1 MSRETDFERLVDAFY
16 PSLYRFAF
24 SLTRIESDACDLTQ
38 ETFYIWAVK
47 GHQLHDQRKVKSWL
61 FTTLHR
67 EYLGR
72 RRKMI
77 RFPQL
82 ELAQAEAEL
91 PAVPAISLDRLDGA
105 LVLEALGRLDDAF
118 QGPVA
123 LFYLE
128 DYTYPEIAE
137 VLQIPLGTVKSRISR
152 GLAQLQR
159 LIDAPK
165 RRLSGSHA
173 RE

>member
-1 MSRETDFERLVDAFY
+1 MSRETDFEGLVNAFY
-16 PSLYRFAF
+16 PPLYRFAF
-24 SLTRIESDACDLTQ
+24 SLTRIESDARDLTQ

-47 GHQLHDQRKVKSWL
+47 GHQLHDTRKAKSWL
-61 FTTLHR
+61 FTTLYR
-67 EYLGR
+67 EYLRR

-77 RFPQL
+77 RFPQI
-82 ELAQAEAEL
+82 ELAQAEDEL
-91 PAVPAISLDRLDGA
+91 PEIPAISLDRVDGA
-105 LVLEALGRLDDAF
+105 LVLEALARLDEAF

-137 VLQIPLGTVKSRISR
+137 VLGIPLGTVKSRISR

-159 LIDAPK
+159 LIGAPK
-165 RRLSGSHA
+165 GSLSGRHT

>member
-1 MSRETDFERLVDAFY
+1 MTRETDFESLVNSFY

-24 SLTRIESDACDLTQ
+24 SLTRIESDARDLTQ

-47 GHQLHDQRKVKSWL
+47 GHQLNDRRKVKSWL

-82 ELAQAEAEL
+82 ELAEAENEL
-91 PAVPAISLDRLDGA
+91 PAVPPISPDRLDGE
-105 LVLEALGRLDDAF
+105 LVLEAL
-118 QGPVA
+118 
-123 LFYLE
+123 
-128 DYTYPEIAE
+128 
-137 VLQIPLGTVKSRISR
+137 SR
-152 GLAQLQR
+152 
-159 LIDAPK
+159 
-165 RRLSGSHA
+165 
-173 RE
+173 

>member
-1 MSRETDFERLVDAFY
+1 MTQKTDFESLVDAFY

-24 SLTRIESDACDLTQ
+24 SLTRMESDARDLTQ

-47 GHQLHDQRKVKSWL
+47 GHQLHDTRKVKSWL

-77 RFPQL
+77 RFPQV
-82 ELAQAEAEL
+82 ELAQAEDEL
-91 PAVPAISLDRLDGA
+91 PEAPAISPDRLDGA
-105 LVLEALGRLDDAF
+105 LVLDALSRLHDSF

-128 DYTYPEIAE
+128 DYTYPQIAE
-137 VLQIPLGTVKSRISR
+137 ILDIPLGTVKSRISR
-152 GLAQLQR
+152 GIVQLQR

>member
-1 MSRETDFERLVDAFY
+1 MAQETDFETLVNDFY

-24 SLTRIESDACDLTQ
+24 SLSRIESDARDLTQ

-47 GHQLHDQRKVKSWL
+47 GHQLQDRRKVKSWL

-72 RRKMI
+72 RRKMV
-77 RFPQL
+77 RFPHL
-82 ELAQAEAEL
+82 ELTQAEDEL
-91 PAVPAISLDRLDGA
+91 PEISAISLDRLDGT
-105 LVLEALGRLDDAF
+105 LVLEALSQLDEAF

-128 DYTYPEIAE
+128 D
-137 VLQIPLGTVKSRISR
+137 
-152 GLAQLQR
+152 
-159 LIDAPK
+159 
-165 RRLSGSHA
+165 
-173 RE
+173 